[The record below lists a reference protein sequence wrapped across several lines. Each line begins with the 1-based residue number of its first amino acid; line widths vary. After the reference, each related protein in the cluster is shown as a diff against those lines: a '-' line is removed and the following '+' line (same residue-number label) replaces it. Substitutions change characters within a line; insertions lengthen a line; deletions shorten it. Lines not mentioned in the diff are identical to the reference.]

1 MGKAVVLEVVS
12 VAVSVAESVEVSV
25 EVSVLT
31 VRWAGLEVWAQQHQ
45 LAARIIRPSRMNL
58 AAATDY

>member
-12 VAVSVAESVEVSV
+12 VAVSVAESV